1 MKPSQDLQN
10 ATKEQDSIKQK
21 GVLPLLKYTII
32 FIIVTVLAGVAYLF
46 YDIYQQKQQNEQFQA
61 EALAQEKQDQIN
73 IYKETLS
80 HEKAGFE
87 HLIQKNYPQA
97 ITSFYKASSLTPSF
111 NDVEEIASLL
121 SQNKVHMDDPK
132 IKMAVLQEIINKH
145 AKHAPTGFSTSLQS
159 QINELEIFAKNRDE
173 KEQALKKS
181 GYYEQ
186 EGFTHLLNEEY
197 MSALRSFQKANQFT
211 ASFHDIPQLIALLSK
226 HQYEMAEP
234 TVKMKVLNEIVNHYA
249 AYAPEGFEETIN
261 SRINYSEKVS
271 TSKQA
276 VGYEQKG
283 FQYIL
288 KKEYDKAIQSFNH
301 AHKLNP
307 SFHDSKAISKLL
319 TQHHSKMNQ
328 FKVKRDV
335 LKEIMD
341 KYAQHAPEGFMQ
353 TIASELLQ
361 EQKEIQALAYE
372 RQGFHYLIKTHYE
385 QAMEAFTKAST
396 AIPSFHHVT
405 ELSTLLTKHQEK
417 MDEYE
422 TKHKV
427 LNEILD
433 KYSKYAPSDF
443 VPSIKKQLKLLVKP
457 PKEKEDVNL
466 NEKTLNQQPLL
477 RLDYSMTPQKE
488 N

>member
-1 MKPSQDLQN
+1 MKPSQDLN
-10 ATKEQDSIKQK
+10 EHIPINHHPKEKF
-21 GVLPLLKYTII
+21 PLMKYTTILII
-32 FIIVTVLAGVAYLF
+32 GSILATVAYLF
-46 YDIYQQKQQNEQFQA
+46 YDIYQQKKQNEQIQA
-61 EALAQEKQDQIN
+61 ASLAQEKQDQIS
-73 IYKETLS
+73 IYQETLLY
-80 HEKAGFE
+80 EKEGFE
-87 HLIQKNYPQA
+87 HIKQKNYTQA
-97 ITSFYKASSLTPSF
+97 ISSFYKASSLTPSF
-111 NDVEEIASLL
+111 HDVEEIASLL
-121 SQNKVHMDDPK
+121 SKNKVHMDDPK
-132 IKMAVLQEIINKH
+132 IKMAVLKEIINKH
-145 AKHAPTGFSTSLQS
+145 AKHAPTGFTTNLQS

-197 MSALRSFQKANQFT
+197 KSALRSFQKANQFT
-211 ASFHDIPQLIALLSK
+211 ASFHDIPPLIALLSK

-249 AYAPEGFEETIN
+249 TYAPEGFEETIN

-276 VGYEQKG
+276 VVYEQKG

-288 KKEYDKAIQSFNH
+288 EKEYDKAIESFNH

-307 SFHDSKAISKLL
+307 SFHNSKAIAKLL
-319 TQHHSKMNQ
+319 TQHHSKMQQ

-372 RQGFHYLIKTHYE
+372 RRGYHYLVKENY
-385 QAMEAFTKAST
+385 QDAQDAFTKASK
-396 AIPSFHHVT
+396 ALPSFHYAQ
-405 ELSTLLTKHQEK
+405 ELATLLNEHHKE
-417 MDEYE
+417 MDNYE
-422 TKHKV
+422 TKRKV
-427 LNEILD
+427 LNEIID
-433 KYSKYAPSDF
+433 NYSKYAPSDF
-443 VPSIKKQLKLLVKP
+443 VYSLKKQLKQLVKP
-457 PKEKEDVNL
+457 VHTEHSVSKEDTKSEN
-466 NEKTLNQQPLL
+466 TQPLL
-477 RLDYSMTPQKE
+477 RLDYSMAPKGE
-488 N
+488 K